1 MEPGPYSVY
10 LHIPFCRRRCAYCD
24 FNTYAGLEDLHAAY
38 IRALEAEIHYLGQ
51 QAATRGEPH
60 PLPSPRR
67 GGGTAAIGRPHGSPL
82 PTVVDRGS
90 RADTT
95 PSPLGRGEG
104 PGEGGLDANRRLSIH
119 TVYFGGGTP
128 SLLAPAHYERL
139 LTALADAFHLLPD
152 AEITLEANPGTVD
165 TAYLAALRGLGFNR
179 LSLGMQS
186 ARPEE
191 LRLLGREHDFPA
203 VIRAVAA
210 ARKAGF
216 ANLNLDLIY
225 GLPGQRLED
234 WQTSLEWALRLAPE
248 HLSLYALTLEHGTPL
263 RAWVQRGL
271 VPPIDDDAAADMYE
285 WAAER
290 LERAGFQQYE
300 ISNWARPGFACRH
313 NLQYWRSQPYLG
325 LGAGAHGWVAGQ
337 RTVNVRAPAAYIARL
352 QNPPARPVR
361 PFPWTPAT
369 VHLRRLSRGEAL
381 GEYMMMALR
390 LTREGARWDEVR
402 RRFGV
407 EPRAVFA
414 DALERCTA
422 AGLLEPTPTGVRLTP
437 RGRLLAN
444 RVFAAFLPEPEAV
457 P

>member
-1 MEPGPYSVY
+1 MDQGPYSVY
-10 LHIPFCRRRCAYCD
+10 VHIPFCRRRCAYCD
-24 FNTYAGLEDLHAAY
+24 FNTYAGLEEQHAAY
-38 IRALEAEIHYLGQ
+38 VRALEAEIRYVGQ
-51 QAATRGEPH
+51 QAGR
-60 PLPSPRR
+60 PLP
-67 GGGTAAIGRPHGSPL
+67 
-82 PTVVDRGS
+82 V
-90 RADTT
+90 
-95 PSPLGRGEG
+95 
-104 PGEGGLDANRRLSIH
+104 H

-128 SLLAPAHYERL
+128 SLLPPAAYERL
-139 LTALADAFHLLPD
+139 LQALAEAFRLTPD
-152 AEITLEANPGTVD
+152 VEITLEANPGTVD
-165 TAYLAALRGLGFNR
+165 RAYLAALRGLGFRR

-186 ARPEE
+186 ARPAE
-191 LRLLGREHDFPA
+191 LRLLGREHDFFA

-210 ARKAGF
+210 ARAAGF

-225 GLPGQRLED
+225 GLPGQTLAQ

-248 HLSLYALTLEHGTPL
+248 HLSLYALTLEHGTPM

-285 WAAER
+285 WASER
-290 LERAGFQQYE
+290 LAAAGFRQYE
-300 ISNWARPGFACRH
+300 LSNWARPGYACRH

-352 QNPPARPVR
+352 TRPPAAPPK

-369 VHLRRLSRGEAL
+369 VHLRRLSTTEAL

-390 LTREGARWDEVR
+390 LTQEGADWRVVR
-402 RRFGV
+402 QRFGV
-407 EPRAVFA
+407 EPTRVFA
-414 DALERCTA
+414 SALRRCTQ
-422 AGLLEPTPTGVRLTP
+422 AGLLEPTRHGVRLTP

-444 RVFAAFLPEPEAV
+444 RVFAAFLPEPEGV